1 LSPSPRA
8 GKGAGIGVY
17 KRGQVYYN
25 GIMNGRNPD
34 QFSPPQPLTEREQ
47 DVLTLIGDGFTNR
60 EIAERLTMAMST
72 VKWYVRQV
80 YNKLGANNREEAT
93 ARGRQLGLLATAA
106 RPGHNLPA
114 QPTPFVGRQSEL
126 AALDRYLTDPTI
138 HLITISAIGGM
149 GKTRL
154 ALAAASAQANSQQQ
168 PHPFAHGVY
177 FVSLADLE
185 SANRLAPAMAAA
197 IGFGFYEGSEP
208 EAQLLRYMSQK
219 AMLMVLDN
227 FDQVAASLNLV
238 NEIRQTAPAV
248 KLLVTS
254 RTRLNLQGEQLF
266 PISGLDFPDEERAAA
281 EISLTQLAGY
291 SAIQLFS
298 QCARRSQ
305 PDFTLTTANQ
315 ADVLA
320 ICRLV
325 QGMPLGIVLA
335 AAWLGTLSLPE
346 IAAEMGQDLDFLASD
361 MVDMPARQ
369 RSLRGAFDHS
379 WRMLSRQEQAV
390 FAYLSVFRG
399 GFSRQAAQT
408 VAGASLR
415 DLRTLLNK
423 SLLHRSPA
431 GRYEIHK
438 LLQQFAAEK
447 LDSLLAADTAVG
459 ANLVSDMQQA
469 SQIASGVY
477 GRHSAYFAAYLQ
489 EQGTKWRT
497 TWQFESFKALTG
509 EIDNIRQAW
518 ARAVAEP
525 EPALVRQMAAELFWY
540 YDRHSQY
547 NEGKELFQLAVDY
560 FCPSRQPAT
569 SWQAGLLLRWA
580 RFLTRLADYETARP
594 IFVEATRFLRQSQE
608 QSELALTLNFW
619 GDLER
624 LCGDYDLARSLLE
637 EGLQLYREADGS
649 FDLARTLNHLA
660 MVIQRQGEYAL
671 SIEYANES
679 LTLCQL
685 AGDQRGIAAAF
696 YSLGYA
702 TYELGDHAAAEAF
715 YRQSLALRHDLGD
728 RWGTAAVYNN
738 LGIIYYDRA
747 DYDQAEESWQH
758 CLAIRQELGDARG
771 TAVIFNNLGLI
782 AGVRQAYHQAGQW
795 YRQSLHLCRQMDNRQ
810 GESIALNN
818 LGEIAAAQGHYEQ
831 AYSYHQ
837 ESLAVAR
844 EIAYTR
850 SITFALDFL
859 GQAAFRL
866 SRLEEAQAYYQEA
879 LQLAWESQAQ
889 ARVVQAVHGLATV
902 FCQSGNKEK
911 AAALLT
917 LVANHPATEETT
929 RSQAQALLAEH
940 FQAGPDTWTA
950 ETNLEQAVNELLRG
964 DVSVRSP

>member
-1 LSPSPRA
+1 L
-8 GKGAGIGVY
+8 GVY
-17 KRGQVYYN
+17 KRGRVYYN
-25 GIMNGRNPD
+25 EAMNGRDPD

-47 DVLTLIGDGFTNR
+47 DVLTLIGDGLTNR
-60 EIAERLTMAMST
+60 EIAERLTVAMST

-80 YNKLGANNREEAT
+80 YNKLGADHREEAI

-106 RPGHNLPA
+106 RPGHNLPP
-114 QPTPFVGRQSEL
+114 QPTPFVGRQAEL
-126 AALDRYLTDPTI
+126 AALDRYLTDPTL
-138 HLITISAIGGM
+138 HLITISGIGGM

-154 ALAAASAQANSQQQ
+154 ALAAAHAQVNSRQR
-168 PHPFAHGVY
+168 PHPFPHGVY

-185 SANRLAPAMAAA
+185 TAERLAPVIAVA
-197 IGFGFYEGSEP
+197 IGFGFNEGSEP
-208 EAQLLRYMSQK
+208 ETQLLRYLSQK
-219 AMLMVLDN
+219 AMLIVLDN
-227 FDQVAASLNLV
+227 FEQAPAGLDLV

-254 RTRLNLQGEQLF
+254 RTRLNLQAEQLF
-266 PISGLDFPDEERAAA
+266 PISGLDFPDEERAGD
-281 EISLTQLAGY
+281 EISLKRLSGY

-298 QCARRSQ
+298 ECGRRSQ

-335 AAWLGTLSLPE
+335 AAWSGTLTLPE
-346 IAAEMGQDLDFLASD
+346 IAAEMGQNLDFLASD

-369 RSLRGAFDHS
+369 RSLRGAFEHS

-390 FAYLSVFRG
+390 FACLSVFRG
-399 GFSRQAAQT
+399 GFSREAAQP

-415 DLRTLLNK
+415 DLQTLLNK

-447 LDSLLAADTAVG
+447 LDSLLVSDTAAGSNHAQEIQPV
-459 ANLVSDMQQA
+459 
-469 SQIASGVY
+469 SQIAPEVY
-477 GRHSAYFAAYLQ
+477 GRHSAYFATYLQ
-489 EQGTKWRT
+489 EQGARWRA
-497 TWQFESFKALTG
+497 TWQFETFKAITE

-518 ARAVAEP
+518 GRAVAKP
-525 EPALVRQMAAELFWY
+525 DPALVQQMAAELFWY

-547 NEGKELFQLAVDY
+547 HEGKEQFQLAIDC
-560 FCPSRQPAT
+560 FCPSRQPDTA
-569 SWQAGLLLRWA
+569 WQTGLLLRWA

-594 IFVEATRFLRQSQE
+594 VFVEATRFLRQSQE
-608 QSELALTLNFW
+608 QLELALALNFW

-624 LCGDYDLARSLLE
+624 LCGDYDLARSLLAE
-637 EGLQLYREADGS
+637 SLQLYREANNS

-660 MVIQRQGEYAL
+660 MVIQRQGEYSL

-685 AGDQRGIAAAF
+685 AGDQRGIAAAL

-715 YRQSLALRHDLGD
+715 YRQSLALRRDLGD
-728 RWGTAAVYNN
+728 SWGTAAVYNN
-738 LGIIYYDRA
+738 LGIIYYDRG

-810 GESIALNN
+810 GVSIALNN
-818 LGEIAAAQGHYEQ
+818 LGEIAASEGRYEQ
-831 AYSYHQ
+831 AYEYHQ

-850 SITFALDFL
+850 SIIFALDFL
-859 GQAAFRL
+859 GQVATRL
-866 SRLEEAQAYYQEA
+866 SRLEEAQGYYLEA
-879 LQLAWESQAQ
+879 LRLAWESQAQ
-889 ARVVQAVHGLATV
+889 ARALQALHGLATV
-902 FCQSGNKEK
+902 FWQSGQTEK
-911 AAALLT
+911 AAALWG
-917 LVANHPATEETT
+917 LVARHPSTEDTT
-929 RSQAQALLAEH
+929 RGPAQAMLAEH
-940 FQAGPDTWTA
+940 FSVGPDAWAVATD
-950 ETNLEQAVNELLRG
+950 LDQVVDDLLRSDVAVNLT
-964 DVSVRSP
+964 